1 MTAVSE
7 LKNRL
12 QDLPDLSDID
22 LSKLDLPRM
31 EQVGRAA
38 GRSADE
44 SIDRL
49 LGKSRNPIWP
59 WVALGLSLAV
69 IAGAIAAYMAWFRRA
84 PEETTVPA
92 TGWTPEPTA
101 PGSWQSEPTPV
112 SELGTSPLDV

>member
-1 MTAVSE
+1 MTAVSD

-12 QDLPDLSDID
+12 PDMPDLSE
-22 LSKLDLPRM
+22 LDLPRM
-31 EQVGRAA
+31 EKVGRAA

-59 WVALGLSLAV
+59 WIALGLSLAA
-69 IAGAIAAYMAWFRRA
+69 IAGVIAAYMAWFRRTPVETA
-84 PEETTVPA
+84 TPE

-101 PGSWQSEPTPV
+101 AGSWQAESTPV

>member
-12 QDLPDLSDID
+12 PDMPDLSEI
-22 LSKLDLPRM
+22 DLPRM
-31 EQVGRAA
+31 EKVGRAA

-59 WVALGLSLAV
+59 WIAMGLSLAV
-69 IAGAIAAYMAWFRRA
+69 IAGAIAAYLAWFRRT
-84 PEETTVPA
+84 PEVPA
-92 TGWTPEPTA
+92 RETGWTPEPTA
-101 PGSWQSEPTPV
+101 AGSWQTESTPV

>member
-12 QDLPDLSDID
+12 PDMPDLSEI
-22 LSKLDLPRM
+22 DLPRM
-31 EQVGRAA
+31 EKVGRAA

-59 WVALGLSLAV
+59 WIALGLSLAV
-69 IAGAIAAYMAWFRRA
+69 IAGAIAAYMAWFRRPA
-84 PEETTVPA
+84 EATSVPEA
-92 TGWTPEPTA
+92 GWTPEPTA
-101 PGSWQSEPTPV
+101 AGSWEAESTTV